1 MQTPGGLLEGHVQ
14 CAAFLED
21 DVKNLLL
28 TDANLDLTAQSTL
41 LEEISPCFPEADN
54 AILESPPTLKSVQ
67 DTIKASNLHAAPRC
81 DGIPSLLY
89 KVCWDTIGPSLT
101 GLMQDVFK
109 SSLRTSLMVF
119 GSIPKI
125 PAVFP
130 RTNAG
135 YFLPVVILRLLVV

>member
-1 MQTPGGLLEGHVQ
+1 MFTVQ

-21 DVKNLLL
+21 DVNNLRL

-41 LEEISPCFPEADN
+41 LEEISPCFPEAGN

-89 KVCWDTIGPSLT
+89 KV
-101 GLMQDVFK
+101 
-109 SSLRTSLMVF
+109 SLRTSLMVF